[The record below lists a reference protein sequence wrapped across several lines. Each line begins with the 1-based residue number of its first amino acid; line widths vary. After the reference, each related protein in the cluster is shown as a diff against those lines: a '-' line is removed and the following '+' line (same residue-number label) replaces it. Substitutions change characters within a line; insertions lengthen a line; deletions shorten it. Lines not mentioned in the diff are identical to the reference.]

1 MTRKGREK
9 TMTSKS
15 YCFHKEPR
23 KGPCLMFA
31 VTKSQSLCLHLL
43 LLQDSVNQETHE
55 SSWGGVPGRGDDFVQ
70 ALPRLLPEQL
80 KNSDATLWFY
90 SKHPCSCGHGALSVS
105 ESDSE

>member
-9 TMTSKS
+9 TMISKF

-23 KGPCLMFA
+23 EGPRLMFA
-31 VTKSQSLCLHLL
+31 VSQSLSYTCCCSKTPLTTKPMSPPGEGCLEEGMSLFI
-43 LLQDSVNQETHE
+43 
-55 SSWGGVPGRGDDFVQ
+55 P
-70 ALPRLLPEQL
+70 LPCLRPEQL
-80 KNSDATLWFY
+80 KNSDVALWFY